1 MKRGF
6 GKIPELDNG
15 SWDGFLH
22 KYKKKNVKQ
31 KKAESKKKKSRK
43 PLSPPQAPTKIDMEL
58 ESGEYFLSD
67 NNQSR
72 KTLQEKLEWL
82 DQRFQNGMLKIEK
95 SAESRRK
102 RGEAFM
108 LLKEQES
115 ARECVKDDQAAVT
128 FNLKVRG
135 LIPGNSFKGM
145 SDPNLGFSSTG
156 PFHDNNF
163 KEISA
168 PSLVLNSIE
177 VVYGHGTTCFASIS
191 NQSGIY
197 MTADG
202 YSWNDKGQLTSCKA
216 QKKCLL
222 SAIASSRLVLVNF
235 FGSVA

>member
-168 PSLVLNSIE
+168 PSLGNKPF
-177 VVYGHGTTCFASIS
+177 YS
-191 NQSGIY
+191 N
-197 MTADG
+197 
-202 YSWNDKGQLTSCKA
+202 
-216 QKKCLL
+216 
-222 SAIASSRLVLVNF
+222 F
-235 FGSVA
+235 VA